1 MQFSPDQRS
10 FVLNSIDVFFFFF
23 IFKLVT
29 RHTDQSTQLM
39 ESDARVSN
47 ESESLATC

>member
-1 MQFSPDQRS
+1 MHFSPDQRS
-10 FVLNSIDVFFFFF
+10 FVLNSIDVGFFF

-29 RHTDQSTQLM
+29 RHIDQSTQLM